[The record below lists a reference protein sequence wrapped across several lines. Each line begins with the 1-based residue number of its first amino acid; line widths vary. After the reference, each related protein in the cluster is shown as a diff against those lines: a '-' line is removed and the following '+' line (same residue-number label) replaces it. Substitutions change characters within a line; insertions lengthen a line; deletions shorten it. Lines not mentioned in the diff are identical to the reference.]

1 MTCLQIQDLLL
12 FKMHIGITKP
22 FRKLSEL
29 QFTNSV
35 VGETVKPAT
44 SRGVKIPGYS
54 CRFHTP
60 TKQLVISGCYWSL
73 QHQAPIKMTLV
84 HSGCSIQILQ
94 TSLKKGCHIISSIT
108 WYNSNPKPPNVV
120 KLLNWSKPHPPTPNK
135 KHHQLVF
142 VRAKKAPQSFEAS
155 MVLSFVWSSGDV
167 PARIPGFTASS
178 WQGTI
183 TYLTRGSWENHRL
196 KSALG
201 KGDILVPVTHL
212 YVRCL
217 YICNCKITIVYIY
230 V

>member
-60 TKQLVISGCYWSL
+60 AKQLVISGCYWSL

-84 HSGCSIQILQ
+84 HSGCFIQILQ
-94 TSLKKGCHIISSIT
+94 TSLKKWCHIISSTT
-108 WYNSNPKPPNVV
+108 WYNNNPKPPNVV
-120 KLLNWSKPHPPTPNK
+120 KLLNWSKPLPTHSKQKTSPAR
-135 KHHQLVF
+135 F
-142 VRAKKAPQSFEAS
+142 FRAKKAPQSFEAS
-155 MVLSFVWSSGDV
+155 RVLSFVGSSGDV
-167 PARIPGFTASS
+167 PAKIPGTVTASS
-178 WQGTI
+178 WQGTRKHI
-183 TYLTRGSWENHRL
+183 PPGEVGKIIDWKVPWE
-196 KSALG
+196 
-201 KGDILVPVTHL
+201 KGIS
-212 YVRCL
+212 
-217 YICNCKITIVYIY
+217 
-230 V
+230 